1 MRTEAEVA
9 AMPCPVCRVPLAMS
23 DRQGIEID
31 YCPQCRGVWL
41 DRGELDKIIERS
53 VPQAPA
59 PAASASSPQPSAP
72 LHPSGG
78 QNPWSPAATRTAVTV
93 MAQDTAAT
101 AASHTRN
108 ARVGWRKSST
118 EECQMHETTTAD
130 RERELRTLLDLIEA
144 HPERAWTEE
153 RQRVAVLQRMLAANS
168 ES

>member
-1 MRTEAEVA
+1 GRASKSITVRNA
-9 AMPCPVCRVPLAMS
+9 AVF
-23 DRQGIEID
+23 GWI
-31 YCPQCRGVWL
+31 
-41 DRGELDKIIERS
+41 
-53 VPQAPA
+53 
-59 PAASASSPQPSAP
+59 AASSIRSSSAACRKLLRPPLQPHRRSRLPRFTLAVDRTR
-72 LHPSGG
+72 GRR
-78 QNPWSPAATRTAVTV
+78 AATRTAVTV